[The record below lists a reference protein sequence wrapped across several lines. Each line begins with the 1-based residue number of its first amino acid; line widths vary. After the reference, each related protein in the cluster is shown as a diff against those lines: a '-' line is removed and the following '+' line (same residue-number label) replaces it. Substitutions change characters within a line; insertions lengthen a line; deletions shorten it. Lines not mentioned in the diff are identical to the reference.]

1 MKTLLTLAAAGLLLA
16 SCAPMTND
24 PMPVPGGTDEN
35 LTQCK
40 ADRYQQYIGRQR
52 SELPPKP
59 ADANW
64 RVACSTCPMTMDF
77 HEDRMNVVYDQNTNV
92 ITRIFCG

>member
-1 MKTLLTLAAAGLLLA
+1 MKILPTLAAAGLLMA
-16 SCAPMTND
+16 SCAPT
-24 PMPVPGGTDEN
+24 PASVSGAGAPDEN

-40 ADRYQQYIGRQR
+40 ADQYQQYIGRNR
-52 SELPPKP
+52 SELPAKP

-77 HEDRMNVVYDQNTNV
+77 HAERMNVVYDEKTNV